1 MSKAEINF
9 TAVSADLDLVNQT
22 IRSYLSGKP
31 SYIKA
36 IGDYIISSGGKRLRP
51 VFAILIAKIF
61 GYQGDNHIKIAAAVE
76 AIHSATLLHDDVVD
90 DSELRRGNPTSHT
103 KWGNKASILVGDF
116 LFSQAFM
123 MMVATDSIQVLKTLS
138 QASAIIAEGEVMQ
151 LAAIQDVTITQEHY
165 LKIVSAKTAELFAAA
180 CKASAIIAGCNDE
193 VVKSCYE
200 FGKNLGIS
208 FQIIDD
214 ILDYEGLS
222 NNLGKKI
229 GDDFFE
235 GKITLP
241 IILALQK
248 APNEIKDKLLTIWN
262 QATRTMADFETVQYV
277 LIEGDF
283 CNQAK
288 AVARSYIEQ
297 SKLLLQTLPYNQ
309 YREIL
314 ETIVAQQLTRVY

>member
-31 SYIKA
+31 SYIEA

-90 DSELRRGNPTSHT
+90 DSEMRRGNPTSHT

-222 NNLGKKI
+222 DNLGKKI

-241 IILALQK
+241 IILTLQK
-248 APNEIKDKLLTIWN
+248 APKAIKDKLLTIWN
-262 QATRTMADFETVQYV
+262 QATKTRADFEMVQSM